1 MITDN
6 NYATSTADP
15 EIAEKSKPAK
25 IFDREAYRAA
35 MAEKE
40 NAALVGTGDRN
51 VSAGEAGASGNAAL
65 PEQDTL
71 LKQEAAPE
79 QGAAAEAKAVPET
92 AAAAEPAAATGQEA
106 ASEHD
111 AAAEISSVPA
121 AETVSPAAETAVLDE
136 PAEEAGGYDYE
147 ESACSDCSEE
157 QTDVSESSAWET
169 VSECEPSGYAA

>member
-25 IFDREAYRAA
+25 IFDQEAYRAA

-40 NAALVGTGDRN
+40 NAVLVGTGDGN
-51 VSAGEAGASGNAAL
+51 MSVGEAGASG
-65 PEQDTL
+65 EDV
-71 LKQEAAPE
+71 AAPE
-79 QGAAAEAKAVPET
+79 QGVLAEAKAVPET

-111 AAAEISSVPA
+111 AAAEINSVPA
-121 AETVSPAAETAVLDE
+121 AETASQAAETAVRDE
-136 PAEEAGGYDYE
+136 PGEETGGYDYE
-147 ESACSDCSEE
+147 GSAGSDCSEE
-157 QTDVSESSAWET
+157 QTDASESSAWET
-169 VSECEPSGYAA
+169 VSECGPSGYAA

>member
-1 MITDN
+1 M
-6 NYATSTADP
+6 
-15 EIAEKSKPAK
+15 
-25 IFDREAYRAA
+25 
-35 MAEKE
+35 
-40 NAALVGTGDRN
+40 
-51 VSAGEAGASGNAAL
+51 SAGEAGASGNAAL
-65 PEQDTL
+65 PEQDTAAEA
-71 LKQEAAPE
+71 KAAPE

-92 AAAAEPAAATGQEA
+92 AVAAEPAAATGQEA

>member
-25 IFDREAYRAA
+25 IFDQEAYRAA

-40 NAALVGTGDRN
+40 NAVLAGTGDGN
-51 VSAGEAGASGNAAL
+51 MSVGEAGASG
-65 PEQDTL
+65 EDV
-71 LKQEAAPE
+71 AAPE
-79 QGAAAEAKAVPET
+79 QGVLAEAKAV
-92 AAAAEPAAATGQEA
+92 TGQEA
-106 ASEHD
+106 PVEQE
-111 AAAEISSVPA
+111 AAAADSSVPA
-121 AETVSPAAETAVLDE
+121 AETASQAAETAVRDE

-169 VSECEPSGYAA
+169 VSEGEPSGYAA